1 MNVMQNITK
10 KRDLPEG
17 LENLSKRGPKK
28 SKYNTAEVIPYAEV
42 NTSVAIALMK
52 YQKIREGLIPGA
64 IAVDTNKR
72 YLVEYYLS
80 DDRIECAVYNPVN
93 GSVMASIYNPIEK
106 IIVPYD
112 MAENDMSLVIL
123 SLLEIAL
130 SDTEARDAFD
140 NIAFP
145 MIYSKEKDD
154 WKNIS
159 EKVAIISDNI
169 ISRLKAKKISNNFES
184 ISEIAAIQLNTIHS
198 KAYAVDS
205 ELYGRVRAFEGEVVK
220 KIKESKPEVFNGK
233 YKFTETQYDEKM
245 VAKINDS
252 YYVPENIEE
261 ICKLIKVSTEL
272 EPSFRDVLLYGDS
285 GSGKTA
291 GSYAIAAG
299 LGMPYVTYT
308 CHPQTDNFDLIGQ
321 FVPATTEGKPISIQE
336 WLVSNDMPTVE
347 DIYSNPKEAYKHL
360 TGKKRVS
367 ESEID
372 PSKVVSELFKKM
384 FEVARTG
391 NGKERDFVFV
401 PSEIIEALKNGYL
414 CEIQEPTVILNEGVL
429 VGLNAILA
437 GGYIRLSN
445 GERVYRHPDS
455 VIVFTTNSSDY
466 AGYGKMSNSVLSR
479 CSLVYKM
486 DTPSI
491 DEMIARAAKKTHYE
505 GNKAII
511 EKMATCIADI
521 AEKAKDSGIKDGVTG
536 FRELIN
542 WISAYR
548 ILGDVVKAAYPS
560 VINKS
565 TFDNAFKEEIEDLVI
580 NQFD

>member
-205 ELYGRVRAFEGEVVK
+205 ELYGRVRAFKGEVVK

-347 DIYSNPKEAYKHL
+347 DIYSNPKEAY
-360 TGKKRVS
+360 
-367 ESEID
+367 
-372 PSKVVSELFKKM
+372 M
-384 FEVARTG
+384 
-391 NGKERDFVFV
+391 
-401 PSEIIEALKNGYL
+401 YL
-414 CEIQEPTVILNEGVL
+414 CLL
-429 VGLNAILA
+429 K
-437 GGYIRLSN
+437 LSK
-445 GERVYRHPDS
+445 H
-455 VIVFTTNSSDY
+455 
-466 AGYGKMSNSVLSR
+466 
-479 CSLVYKM
+479 
-486 DTPSI
+486 
-491 DEMIARAAKKTHYE
+491 
-505 GNKAII
+505 
-511 EKMATCIADI
+511 
-521 AEKAKDSGIKDGVTG
+521 
-536 FRELIN
+536 
-542 WISAYR
+542 
-548 ILGDVVKAAYPS
+548 
-560 VINKS
+560 
-565 TFDNAFKEEIEDLVI
+565 
-580 NQFD
+580 

>member
-159 EKVAIISDNI
+159 EKIAIISDNI

-205 ELYGRVRAFEGEVVK
+205 ELYGRVRAFKGEVVK

-437 GGYIRLSN
+437 GGYIRPVSYTHL
-445 GERVYRHPDS
+445 
-455 VIVFTTNSSDY
+455 
-466 AGYGKMSNSVLSR
+466 
-479 CSLVYKM
+479 
-486 DTPSI
+486 
-491 DEMIARAAKKTHYE
+491 RAHET
-505 GNKAII
+505 
-511 EKMATCIADI
+511 
-521 AEKAKDSGIKDGVTG
+521 
-536 FRELIN
+536 
-542 WISAYR
+542 
-548 ILGDVVKAAYPS
+548 
-560 VINKS
+560 
-565 TFDNAFKEEIEDLVI
+565 
-580 NQFD
+580 

>member
-159 EKVAIISDNI
+159 EKIAIISDNI

-205 ELYGRVRAFEGEVVK
+205 ELYGRVRAFKGEVVK
-220 KIKESKPEVFNGK
+220 KIKESKPEVFL
-233 YKFTETQYDEKM
+233 
-245 VAKINDS
+245 S
-252 YYVPENIEE
+252 
-261 ICKLIKVSTEL
+261 LIH
-272 EPSFRDVLLYGDS
+272 
-285 GSGKTA
+285 
-291 GSYAIAAG
+291 I
-299 LGMPYVTYT
+299 
-308 CHPQTDNFDLIGQ
+308 
-321 FVPATTEGKPISIQE
+321 
-336 WLVSNDMPTVE
+336 
-347 DIYSNPKEAYKHL
+347 
-360 TGKKRVS
+360 
-367 ESEID
+367 
-372 PSKVVSELFKKM
+372 
-384 FEVARTG
+384 
-391 NGKERDFVFV
+391 
-401 PSEIIEALKNGYL
+401 
-414 CEIQEPTVILNEGVL
+414 
-429 VGLNAILA
+429 
-437 GGYIRLSN
+437 
-445 GERVYRHPDS
+445 
-455 VIVFTTNSSDY
+455 
-466 AGYGKMSNSVLSR
+466 
-479 CSLVYKM
+479 
-486 DTPSI
+486 
-491 DEMIARAAKKTHYE
+491 
-505 GNKAII
+505 
-511 EKMATCIADI
+511 
-521 AEKAKDSGIKDGVTG
+521 
-536 FRELIN
+536 
-542 WISAYR
+542 
-548 ILGDVVKAAYPS
+548 
-560 VINKS
+560 
-565 TFDNAFKEEIEDLVI
+565 
-580 NQFD
+580 

>member
-169 ISRLKAKKISNNFES
+169 ISRLKAKKN
-184 ISEIAAIQLNTIHS
+184 L
-198 KAYAVDS
+198 
-205 ELYGRVRAFEGEVVK
+205 
-220 KIKESKPEVFNGK
+220 
-233 YKFTETQYDEKM
+233 
-245 VAKINDS
+245 
-252 YYVPENIEE
+252 
-261 ICKLIKVSTEL
+261 
-272 EPSFRDVLLYGDS
+272 
-285 GSGKTA
+285 
-291 GSYAIAAG
+291 
-299 LGMPYVTYT
+299 
-308 CHPQTDNFDLIGQ
+308 
-321 FVPATTEGKPISIQE
+321 
-336 WLVSNDMPTVE
+336 
-347 DIYSNPKEAYKHL
+347 
-360 TGKKRVS
+360 
-367 ESEID
+367 
-372 PSKVVSELFKKM
+372 
-384 FEVARTG
+384 
-391 NGKERDFVFV
+391 
-401 PSEIIEALKNGYL
+401 
-414 CEIQEPTVILNEGVL
+414 
-429 VGLNAILA
+429 
-437 GGYIRLSN
+437 
-445 GERVYRHPDS
+445 
-455 VIVFTTNSSDY
+455 
-466 AGYGKMSNSVLSR
+466 
-479 CSLVYKM
+479 
-486 DTPSI
+486 
-491 DEMIARAAKKTHYE
+491 
-505 GNKAII
+505 
-511 EKMATCIADI
+511 
-521 AEKAKDSGIKDGVTG
+521 
-536 FRELIN
+536 
-542 WISAYR
+542 
-548 ILGDVVKAAYPS
+548 
-560 VINKS
+560 
-565 TFDNAFKEEIEDLVI
+565 
-580 NQFD
+580 